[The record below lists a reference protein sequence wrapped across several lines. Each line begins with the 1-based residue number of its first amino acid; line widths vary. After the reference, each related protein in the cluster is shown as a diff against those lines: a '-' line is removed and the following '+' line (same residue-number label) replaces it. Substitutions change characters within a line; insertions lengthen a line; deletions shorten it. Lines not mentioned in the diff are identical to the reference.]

1 MFKTIFG
8 EAGTGKSF
16 YLAKLI
22 VECFENGDD
31 FVVLT
36 ATHKSL
42 ENIYKICQSINYNI
56 DREDFKT
63 IYSFF
68 RIDYVN
74 EIVVGAR
81 HLPKT
86 IFIDEIGLVNVNI
99 FEKCLDTINEKI
111 NIVVAGD
118 VLQLNPIYKKPV
130 EISFDKLI
138 SNVNEFINEG
148 IIGGFNND
156 PIMTNNS
163 GEIITTFLRSYKQYY
178 SSIFSKPYIKNGEL
192 IHLTTNYRSGELV
205 MNILDWLYNS
215 ETNGGRTLVKE
226 NNSEII
232 SEKNNEETNGEK
244 NNSEN
249 ISEKNNEETNGGRT
263 LVKENNSEIIS
274 EKNNE
279 ETNGEKNN
287 SENIS
292 EKNNEETNGENNSEN
307 INENIS
313 EKNINENIIRFINTD
328 SVIRKIKDGYVFL
341 ASTYGILQSIYDH
354 LYSRM
359 VEPILQDVPLSVG
372 YKRLYL
378 QKGMELMITTT
389 TDEFYNGQ
397 LVIFEEIIDG
407 KLKCIDEGGDYV
419 MISSDT
425 HYPVS
430 PSNLLTIHKSQ
441 GLSIDDVI
449 VCVDNLFDMSL
460 LYTAITRCRNNIY
473 FFSQGIHPMKTLLK
487 NAYKDEIS
495 QLRLFTIKK

>member
-232 SEKNNEETNGEK
+232 SEKNNEETNGE
-244 NNSEN
+244 N
-249 ISEKNNEETNGGRT
+249 ISEK
-263 LVKENNSEIIS
+263 
-274 EKNNE
+274 
-279 ETNGEKNN
+279 
-287 SENIS
+287 
-292 EKNNEETNGENNSEN
+292 N